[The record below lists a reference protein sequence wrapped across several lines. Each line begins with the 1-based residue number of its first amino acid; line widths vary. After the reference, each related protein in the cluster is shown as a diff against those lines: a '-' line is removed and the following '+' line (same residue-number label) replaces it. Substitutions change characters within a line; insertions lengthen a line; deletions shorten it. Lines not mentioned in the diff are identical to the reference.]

1 MPLVPISQLMHQA
14 GEQGYAVG
22 YFESWS
28 IDSLQGVIDAAEET
42 RSPIIVGFNG
52 EFLTHAERLQAERIS
67 WYGALGRAAAESA
80 SVPCGVI
87 FNECAQDF
95 AVRQAITAGFNL
107 VMPIPAPG
115 EAPDRYLQRTRAIVE
130 LAHPHGVAV
139 EAELGELPLGV
150 SGAAQ
155 GGDSTDPGAA
165 AAFVRATGIDLLAVS
180 VGNVHVLLNA
190 EQDLN
195 LTRLEAIHRAVDV
208 PLVLHGGTGIS
219 ATTLRE
225 SIRLGV
231 AKVNY
236 GTYLKQRYLAAVR
249 MALANPDPNPHHL
262 LGYGGDADVMG
273 AGRRAMR
280 EAVLERID
288 LLNCCGKG

>member
-1 MPLVPISQLMHQA
+1 
-14 GEQGYAVG
+14 
-22 YFESWS
+22 
-28 IDSLQGVIDAAEET
+28 
-42 RSPIIVGFNG
+42 
-52 EFLTHAERLQAERIS
+52 
-67 WYGALGRAAAESA
+67 
-80 SVPCGVI
+80 
-87 FNECAQDF
+87 
-95 AVRQAITAGFNL
+95 VRQAITAGFNL
-107 VMPIPAPG
+107 VMPIPAAG
-115 EAPDRYLQRTRAIVE
+115 EPPDSYVQRTRAIVE
-130 LAHPHGVAV
+130 LAHAHGVAV

-165 AAFVRATGIDLLAVS
+165 AAFVWATGIDLLAVS

-195 LTRLEAIHRAVDV
+195 LAHLEAIHCAVDV

-249 MALANPDPNPHHL
+249 KALANPDPNPHHL

-288 LLNCCGKG
+288 LLNCSGKG